1 MPREI
6 ILFVFVETRVSKV
19 DEVSLV
25 PRPLERFVAVDS
37 SMFWTQN
44 ALTMSCRT
52 TAVSELSPDE
62 TVL

>member
-1 MPREI
+1 MSKVAE
-6 ILFVFVETRVSKV
+6 VFV
-19 DEVSLV
+19 V

-37 SMFWTQN
+37 FMFGKQN

-52 TAVSELSPDE
+52 TAASELSPDD